1 MDPLSMLNLEVLS
14 ATLLDL
20 LPFPVFIASVPS
32 GSLLRWNR
40 AAAEQCGNDL
50 LTSASVLALL
60 QAPGDNLALLSTCDP
75 VCDAVRTG
83 SSVTDI
89 DAVLRT
95 RTSRVPVAVSVR
107 PSGNEDGRANVVV
120 VLCYPT
126 ARWADAARTI
136 RRNEERLA
144 IALGAARLGAWEF
157 DLRTRVLTSS
167 AQCKANHG
175 FGPDEDMQ
183 LDRDIVGAV
192 ADDHRARFVEAIEG
206 AIETH
211 GSFEIEVPHRW
222 PDGSD
227 HWLLVSG
234 RVVDPTSMVGVSQD
248 ITDRRL
254 MEQSL
259 RDSEAQY
266 RAIVDAANEGIW
278 RLDQDARVTFVNHRM
293 ADLLAVTPDSMLG
306 RHKWDFVFTDDVE
319 AMRGLF
325 ERRKRGVSEEV
336 ADIRFRRSDGRE
348 VWTLMAAR
356 PLYDAAG
363 RFIGAVD
370 LFTDITE
377 RRQAEEQL
385 RDSDR
390 RKDQFLAVLAH
401 ELRGPLAPI
410 ITAVKLLQ
418 AKGANDPALQKLRD
432 TILRQTLQL
441 STLVDDL
448 LDIGRIS
455 AGKLRLEKSRVDL
468 RDVVTQAV
476 EVSSVLI
483 ERRRHTVRVQ
493 LPDTPVYVQADAAR
507 LVQVAGNLLNNAAKY
522 MRDGGHIDVVVC
534 EESGMGIVAVR
545 DQGVGIGPEMLDRIF
560 ERFVQVGTSTYRSEG
575 GLGIGLSI
583 VKALVELHDG
593 TIEVHSAGIGQG
605 SDFTVRFP
613 LEASAK

>member
-1 MDPLSMLNLEVLS
+1 MDRRAMLNLEALQ

-20 LPFPVFIASVPS
+20 LPFPAFIASVPA
-32 GSLLRWNR
+32 GTLLRWNR

-50 LTSASVLALL
+50 LVAASVPTLL
-60 QAPGDNLALLSTCDP
+60 QAPGESHALSNVFDP
-75 VCDAVRTG
+75 VCDAVRNG
-83 SSVTDI
+83 SSVTDV
-89 DAVLRT
+89 DATLRT
-95 RTSRVPVAVSVR
+95 GTGRVPVAVSVQ
-107 PSGNEDGRANVVV
+107 PVGNEGSGVNVAL
-120 VLCYPT
+120 VLCYPI

-157 DLRTRVLTSS
+157 DLRTRRLSSS

-183 LDRDIVGAV
+183 LEPHLLDAV
-192 ADDHRARFVEAIEG
+192 AHDHRARFMEAIER
-206 AIETH
+206 AIDTH
-211 GSFEIEVPHRW
+211 GSFEIEMPHRW

-234 RVVDPTSMVGVSQD
+234 RVVDPTCMVGVSQD
-248 ITDRRL
+248 ITDRRR

-278 RLDQDARVTFVNHRM
+278 RLDQDARIIFVNRRM
-293 ADLLAVTPDSMLG
+293 ADLVGVTPDAMLG
-306 RHKWDFVFTDDVE
+306 RHKWDFVFDDDVA

-336 ADIRFRRSDGRE
+336 ADIRFRRADGGE
-348 VWTLMAAR
+348 VWTLMSAR

-363 RFIGAVD
+363 GFIGAVD

-377 RRQAEEQL
+377 RRRAEEQL
-385 RDSDR
+385 RNSDR
-390 RKDQFLAVLAH
+390 RKDEFLAVLAH

-418 AKGANDPALQKLRD
+418 AKGPPDAPLQKLRD

-448 LDIGRIS
+448 LDIGRIT
-455 AGKLRLEKSRVDL
+455 AGKLRLEKSQVDL
-468 RDVVTQAV
+468 RDVVTHAV
-476 EVSSVLI
+476 EASSALV
-483 ERRRHTVRVQ
+483 ERRRHTLRVQ
-493 LPDTPVYVQADAAR
+493 LPESPVCLDADAAR
-507 LVQVAGNLLNNAAKY
+507 LVQVASNLLSNAAKY
-522 MRDGGHIDVVVC
+522 MKDGGQIDVTVR
-534 EESGMGIVAVR
+534 EDSGMGVVSVR
-545 DQGVGIGPEMLDRIF
+545 DQGVGLPPEMLDRIF
-560 ERFVQVGTSTYRSEG
+560 DRFVQVGASTYRSEG

-593 TIEVHSAGIGQG
+593 TIEAHSAGIGKG
-605 SDFTVRFP
+605 SEFTFRLP
-613 LEASAK
+613 LT

>member
-1 MDPLSMLNLEVLS
+1 
-14 ATLLDL
+14 
-20 LPFPVFIASVPS
+20 
-32 GSLLRWNR
+32 
-40 AAAEQCGNDL
+40 
-50 LTSASVLALL
+50 
-60 QAPGDNLALLSTCDP
+60 
-75 VCDAVRTG
+75 
-83 SSVTDI
+83 
-89 DAVLRT
+89 
-95 RTSRVPVAVSVR
+95 
-107 PSGNEDGRANVVV
+107 
-120 VLCYPT
+120 
-126 ARWADAARTI
+126 
-136 RRNEERLA
+136 
-144 IALGAARLGAWEF
+144 
-157 DLRTRVLTSS
+157 
-167 AQCKANHG
+167 
-175 FGPDEDMQ
+175 
-183 LDRDIVGAV
+183 
-192 ADDHRARFVEAIEG
+192 
-206 AIETH
+206 
-211 GSFEIEVPHRW
+211 
-222 PDGSD
+222 
-227 HWLLVSG
+227 
-234 RVVDPTSMVGVSQD
+234 MVGVSQD

-593 TIEVHSAGIGQG
+593 TIEAHSAGIGQG